1 MTAAL
6 KRLAQAGLVERAGRS
21 RTGWTVNQLEMR
33 AALLPALGDLP
44 RRRRPVTGP
53 AGRAPGTY
61 HTNHEH
67 RETRCPHPFA
77 DRYREAMR
85 QAGGACPIESGVLGR
100 LADNECDH
108 GRLPG
113 DRTGKCGCW
122 PQENAPV
129 IALSQRA
136 PATAARQTE
145 GRLTRDGERRSH
157 APLSNRRLHR
167 AGAA

>member
-1 MTAAL
+1 MPT
-6 KRLAQAGLVERAGRS
+6 
-21 RTGWTVNQLEMR
+21 
-33 AALLPALGDLP
+33 
-44 RRRRPVTGP
+44 
-53 AGRAPGTY
+53 
-61 HTNHEH
+61 
-67 RETRCPHPFA
+67 PFA
-77 DRYREAMR
+77 ERYREAVR

-129 IALSQRA
+129 IALSRR
-136 PATAARQTE
+136 PHRNRRPPD
-145 GRLTRDGERRSH
+145 GRPPDSGNGERRSH